1 MNVRNKTKN
10 IQLNYIHILVFVN
23 CALMTLQIEIYHDKI
38 GSDNGG
44 IISPWYNSYADPA
57 SGFPEA
63 VK

>member
-1 MNVRNKTKN
+1 MNVRNKTKS

-23 CALMTLQIEIYHDKI
+23 CVIKTLQIEIYHDKI

-44 IISPWYNSYADPA
+44 IISPWCYSYADPA
-57 SGFPEA
+57 SGFLEA